1 MHRHRRRARTP
12 ERQPELFS
20 APQPPVAGAAPGWSA
35 LPDQARHAVT
45 ALMTRLLITHASG
58 TVPGPGSKA
67 DERRQDRRAAYGAQ
81 GGTPRPPVL
90 GPSGPAQPG

>member
-20 APQPPVAGAAPGWSA
+20 APQPPVAGAAPGWST
-35 LPDQARHAVT
+35 LPDPARHAVT

-58 TVPGPGSKA
+58 TVPEPGSNA
-67 DERRQDRRAAYGAQ
+67 DER
-81 GGTPRPPVL
+81 
-90 GPSGPAQPG
+90 

>member
-20 APQPPVAGAAPGWSA
+20 APQPPVAGAAPGWST

-45 ALMTRLLITHASG
+45 ALMTRLLTARAVG
-58 TVPGPGSKA
+58 AAPELEGDA
-67 DERRQDRRAAYGAQ
+67 DER
-81 GGTPRPPVL
+81 
-90 GPSGPAQPG
+90 